1 MRLGKKKLVEFLA
14 TWIVKVS
21 MTTKYNIL
29 EAEANNI
36 QGSSVYHFFFFLA
49 LEPCYT
55 EDDIQYKIENIDGL
69 TNLNAADADKKK
81 ASMEECMTY
90 CRHFYT

>member
-1 MRLGKKKLVEFLA
+1 MY
-14 TWIVKVS
+14 
-21 MTTKYNIL
+21 MTFF
-29 EAEANNI
+29 
-36 QGSSVYHFFFFLA
+36 SVA

-81 ASMEECMTY
+81 ASMEECKTY